1 MPGTKP
7 KSVNKILSQK
17 APRMPTVKN
26 TPSGGK
32 MIANMILRILMDL
45 GFKFYLVFVKAQY
58 RNLFSSNNYLLI
70 LLKS

>member
-1 MPGTKP
+1 MPGTNP

-32 MIANMILRILMDL
+32 MIANMILRILIDL
-45 GFKFYLVFVKAQY
+45 VFKFYLV
-58 RNLFSSNNYLLI
+58 
-70 LLKS
+70 LLKHNIGIYLALIIIY